1 MKALI
6 LFFSLVTGL
15 AVADE
20 GMFEK
25 TQSFRAV
32 AYGPRDE
39 ACALVS
45 DDIVTQMDIAEE
57 TISAGG
63 AIIVTKIMDPCLF
76 SENMQTSMFGEI
88 TYLVLDE
95 EPTQE

>member
-1 MKALI
+1 MKTII
-6 LFFSLVTGL
+6 LLFALVTSF
-15 AVADE
+15 AMADE

-32 AYGPRDE
+32 AYGLPDQ

-45 DDIVTQMDIAEE
+45 DDLTTQMDKAEE
-57 TISAGG
+57 TISTSG
-63 AIIVTKIMDPCLF
+63 AIIVSRTIDPCLF

-88 TYLVLDE
+88 TYLILDE
-95 EPTQE
+95 ENPQE